1 MLKICGL
8 SIYKPLEIIFRTCLD
23 HGKFPEEWKKANVVP
38 VFKKGVKQCVKN
50 IRPVSLLP
58 ICSKIFERIIC
69 NNTYNYLVDNNLISQ
84 NQSGFKRGDSCINQ
98 LISITHDI
106 LNSLDEGLEVRS
118 FQQNLARRIDYKLQ
132 QNGISGELLNIL
144 VDFLNNRKQRVVLNG
159 QSSNWADVKAGVP
172 QGSITRPLL
181 FLIYI
186 NDLPEGLIT
195 NAKLFADDTS
205 LFSIVRDIAASTEEL
220 NNDLRNI
227 SKWAYQWKMIFNSDL
242 TKQAQE
248 GIFSRKLNKPVHP
261 YLTFNNSQLVKLN
274 PRNIL
279 V

>member
-1 MLKICGL
+1 M
-8 SIYKPLEIIFRTCLD
+8 EII
-23 HGKFPEEWKKANVVP
+23 
-38 VFKKGVKQCVKN
+38 
-50 IRPVSLLP
+50 IY
-58 ICSKIFERIIC
+58 
-69 NNTYNYLVDNNLISQ
+69 NNTYNYLIDNDLTSQ
-84 NQSGFKRGDSCINQ
+84 NQSGFKPGDSCINQ

-106 LNSLDEGLEVRS
+106 LNLLDEGLEVIGVFLDIS
-118 FQQNLARRIDYKLQ
+118 KAFDKVWHDGLIYKLQ

-159 QSSNWADVKAGVP
+159 QTSNWIDVKAGVP
-172 QGSITRPLL
+172 QGSIMGPLL

-205 LFSIVRDIAASTEEL
+205 LFSVVRDIAASTEEL

-227 SKWAYQWKMIFNSDL
+227 SKWAYQWKMIFKPDL

-248 GIFSRKLNKPVHP
+248 VIISRKLNKPIHP
-261 YLTFNNSQLVKLN
+261 NVTFNPLMHNVPKWSDTL
-274 PRNIL
+274 
-279 V
+279 